1 MGWKAELEG
10 FKNDG
15 LEIENHDIALELEHA
30 NYGKYR
36 VRVMGRK
43 EVCA

>member
-15 LEIENHDIALELEHA
+15 LEIENHDIAL
-30 NYGKYR
+30 G
-36 VRVMGRK
+36 VMGRK